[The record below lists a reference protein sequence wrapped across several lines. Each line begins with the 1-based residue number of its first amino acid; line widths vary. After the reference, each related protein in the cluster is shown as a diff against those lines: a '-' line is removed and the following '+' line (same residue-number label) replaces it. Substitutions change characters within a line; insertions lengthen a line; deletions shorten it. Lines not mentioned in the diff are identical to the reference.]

1 MKTFKQFF
9 ENTVDIAAIPP
20 GGSPVSLGTVDADEV
35 KKIANYVDRLS
46 SGSQQDIVNLINT
59 SKFDTSGGNYE
70 KNKYYQVFAYLLS
83 NEKYKIDWNKFKEHT
98 KNRFTQNNL
107 QNLFKDKYGSF
118 NLYTDFAEPI
128 LSKFVKDNVLDFF
141 EELFVINPAI
151 GGTSVGDGEFILGI
165 LGNGIKGRTGDVD
178 VIQIDGTET
187 TLEVGTS
194 NKIIGG
200 SSREKGYMSLARTI
214 IDAIKAPIVNETDMY
229 FNNEEQKWS
238 YVQQLLLKYPVLSGN
253 LDWLVDLLKEVADED
268 RQEDVESRGRGGGT
282 AGNSELN
289 RILGGIVLYDYII
302 GHNDDIIVS
311 IYHGAKKPAGFNKYD
326 VRYANIPALGLEGTI
341 NLMLEKDW
349 YNFNID
355 KQATRFTFGT

>member
-9 ENTVDIAAIPP
+9 ENTVDIAAIPA
-20 GGSPVSLGTVDADEV
+20 GGSPVSLGTIDADEV
-35 KKIANYVDRLS
+35 NKVANYVDRLS
-46 SGSQQDIVNLINT
+46 SGAQQDIINLIKT
-59 SKFDTSGGNYE
+59 SRFDTSGGNYE

-83 NEKYKIDWNKFKEHT
+83 SEKYKIHWPSFKEHT
-98 KNRFTQNNL
+98 ENRFTQNNL
-107 QNLFKDKYGSF
+107 QKLFKNDYGSF
-118 NLYTDFAEPI
+118 NLYKDFAEPI
-128 LSKFVKDNVLDFF
+128 LSKFVKSNVLDFF

-165 LGNGIKGRTGDVD
+165 LGNGVKGGVGDVD

-200 SSREKGYMSLARTI
+200 SSREKGYLSLAKTL
-214 IDAIKAPIVNETDMY
+214 IDAIKAPIVNETNMY
-229 FNNEEQKWS
+229 FDDEEQRWA
-238 YVQQLLLKYPVLSGN
+238 YVQTLLLKYPVLSGN
-253 LDWLVDLLKEVADED
+253 LDWLIELLQEAADDD
-268 RQEDVESRGRGGGT
+268 RVEDVETRGRQAVT

-289 RILGGIVLYDYII
+289 RIIGGIVLYDYII

-311 IYHGAKKPAGFNKYD
+311 IYHGTKKPPGFNSYD

-341 NLMLEKDW
+341 NLMLEEDW
-349 YNFNID
+349 YNFNISP
-355 KQATRFTFGT
+355 QATRFTFGT

>member
-9 ENTVDIAAIPP
+9 TENTVDITATPA
-20 GGSPVSLGTVDADEV
+20 GGKAVKLGSVDPDEV
-35 KKIANYVDRLS
+35 KKIANYIDRVS
-46 SGSQQDIVNLINT
+46 SGSQQDIINLINT
-59 SKFDTSGGNYE
+59 SKFDTSGGNFE

-83 NEKYKIDWNKFKEHT
+83 NEKYKIDWPAFKEHT
-98 KNRFTQNNL
+98 KNRFTENDL
-107 QNLFKDKYGSF
+107 QNVFNESYGSF
-118 NLYTDFAEPI
+118 NLFTDFAKPI
-128 LSKFVKDNVLDFF
+128 LSKFVKDNVQDFF

-151 GGTSVGDGEFILGI
+151 AGTSVGDGEFILGI
-165 LGNGIKGRTGDVD
+165 LGNGIKGVTGDVD

-200 SSREKGYMSLARTI
+200 SSREKSYLSLARNI
-214 IDAIKAPIVNETDMY
+214 IDAIKAPIGESSEIA
-229 FNNEEQKWS
+229 FNSEQQKWS
-238 YVQQLLLKYPVLSGN
+238 YVEKLLLNYPVLSGN
-253 LDWLVDLLKEVADED
+253 LNWLISLLKEAANDS
-268 RQEDVESRGRGGGT
+268 RSSDVEGGT

-289 RILGGIVLYDYII
+289 RIIGGIVLYDYII

-311 IYHGAKKPAGFNKYD
+311 IYHGVKKPAGFKDYD
-326 VRYANIPALGLEGTI
+326 VRYANIQLLGLEGTI